1 MCTATGASL
10 PAERRSARYEARA
23 TRELRREVLIEPLAE
38 LGLVA
43 FDGPADPAPSLVV
56 VEGRVVELDGRP
68 AGEWDVLDHFIA
80 RLGIDVHVAAE
91 AAALDDVEIARRL
104 VDV

>member
-23 TRELRREVLIEPLAE
+23 TREVRREVLIEPLAE

-43 FDGPADPAPSLVV
+43 FDGPNDPAPSLRI
-56 VEGRVVELDGRP
+56 EDDRVVELDGR
-68 AGEWDVLDHFIA
+68 GRDEWDALDHFIA
-80 RLGIDVHVAAE
+80 RSGIDLEVARE
-91 AAALDDVEIARRL
+91 AAALEDVEIA
-104 VDV
+104 